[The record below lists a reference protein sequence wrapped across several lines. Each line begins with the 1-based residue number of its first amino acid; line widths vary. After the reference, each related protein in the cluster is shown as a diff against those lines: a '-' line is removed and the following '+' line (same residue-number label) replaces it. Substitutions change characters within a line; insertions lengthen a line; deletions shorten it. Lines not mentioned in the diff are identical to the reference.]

1 MGKLMKHE
9 LRSYWKTFLPLWG
22 AMLVLSVINGFTLRG
37 VGSFFSQGIPMLVF
51 GSVVLASGVLTLVL
65 VLQRFY
71 QGLLGN
77 EGYLVLTLPL
87 SRRQILGAKLL
98 SAVLVE
104 MLSLLAA
111 AASCALL
118 VILATRA
125 KPEGLKLFFE
135 MLNVTFEDMPK
146 ESALAV
152 LMVFELVLMAILAA
166 AEKTLHMYAAMS
178 IGHLAKKQRIALS
191 MVAYVAINVVG
202 TQLLALLIRAAGKL
216 DLHFPWDYTDFVSSL
231 GSMCA
236 SLAGILLLEL
246 AACGLLWVVSEYILK
261 KKLNLE

>member
-118 VILATRA
+118 AILATRA

-178 IGHLAKKQRIALS
+178 VGHLAKKQRIALS

-202 TQLLALLIRAAGKL
+202 TSLMMQLFKLAGKMNL
-216 DLHFPWDYTDFVSSL
+216 SFPWDYTDFVSSL

-236 SLAGILLLEL
+236 SLAGVLLLEL
-246 AACGLLWVVSEYILK
+246 AACGLLWAVSEYILK